1 MHVEEKKKWRMQF
14 QKFQNIQNKFIYG
27 SQLANSL
34 HSINGI
40 FVNRSKNREKTSRRK
55 SKLGHR

>member
-1 MHVEEKKKWRMQF
+1 MHIEEKKKWRMQF

-34 HSINGI
+34 QSINDI
-40 FVNRSKNREKTSRRK
+40 FANRSKNREKTSRRK
-55 SKLGHR
+55 SKLGDM

>member
-1 MHVEEKKKWRMQF
+1 MQF

-55 SKLGHR
+55 SKLGQR